1 MALSMYRYPN
11 NFRNKLKQKQ
21 NLDTLKINYI
31 VKSYTWQSVAIFVNS
46 DISQFPKCLRSY
58 MGFTSTIFPDSHHR
72 ALKQKFV
79 NIKRVIRR
87 SKWKKN
93 RQYSDKKWRTK
104 DKQLSTKYYK
114 KTKDWATRTTQSW
127 QNKRL
132 SNTNHTELAKLKIE
146 QHEPHRAGKT
156 KDWATRTTQIWQN

>member
-1 MALSMYRYPN
+1 MALSMYRYLN

-72 ALKQKFV
+72 ALKQKFG

-93 RQYSDKKWRTK
+93 RQHNNKKGGQKTNNC
-104 DKQLSTKYYK
+104 QQST
-114 KTKDWATRTTQSW
+114 TR
-127 QNKRL
+127 
-132 SNTNHTELAKLKIE
+132 KLKIE
-146 QHEPHRAGKT
+146 QHEPHRARVSMTFQIG
-156 KDWATRTTQIWQN
+156 ATRTTQSWR